1 MNDRELKFTY
11 FGYLFF
17 CLIIIYSYLSFIGF
31 VPKVSSP
38 ILYVFLLIPIIF
50 SYFKQIFRGEKLS
63 KGEVLLWILI
73 LWIAVLHFIWF
84 PIISAQVGV
93 TEFLKNSVGTLLLTL
108 LMLLIGFE
116 FGRNY
121 CKLITNVR
129 YNKITLLV
137 TIFFVC
143 VIFLGVFLGEKN
155 QGIFVL
161 YFKNYQSDFE
171 YNYQSIGDSFAIL
184 SLFALLQINNLYLE
198 TFVYVTSLI
207 ALFFSFSRTSFLL
220 YTFFGGIFLV
230 FDYKKSSKGL
240 KKIFGRLT
248 FLMLVASLV
257 VLLVILSKNNSGQ
270 IQLVFRRM
278 LLSFTSPSAW
288 QARVEIFQKN
298 LRVLADSWIFGE
310 YMAEYIEFGPGGYV
324 HNWLSFLVAYGI
336 GPFFVFL
343 VLTLMML
350 KKSLDIFVLYKQSFP
365 LILFGFCLS
374 AIIISRSYLWPY
386 IWLSLGLT
394 STINLKGMDNEDCLS
409 NTL

>member
-350 KKSLDIFVLYKQSFP
+350 KKSLDIFVL
-365 LILFGFCLS
+365 
-374 AIIISRSYLWPY
+374 
-386 IWLSLGLT
+386 
-394 STINLKGMDNEDCLS
+394 
-409 NTL
+409 